1 MKILLGTDI
10 ALDVVKKGDLLDS
23 ITVLLKWVN
32 LIGGTCYIDMPT
44 IAILTHFIPLDS
56 FKYLSFLKVFVEIKP
71 KVQPIIEL
79 ENSVCNFKLNIVEC
93 KPLMAQLNR
102 LFYDADVLVTD
113 NQITHNLARLLQIDD
128 KVFTTEEFVEKCS
141 NEHREKD
148 DTIGVA
154 ISKVRFGSLDLEDS
168 FFDDFKRDYSPY
180 YKTWFRK
187 KSNDEVYIALDKTKQ
202 LRGLLKLKLEDIKE
216 DYSDIKPLFKPAQR
230 LKICSFKAH
239 FTAQKLGQRFMRI
252 VFETAMSYRVDEIYV
267 TIFANSIIK
276 GRLIGML
283 EQWGFK
289 LWGKKSCIFKSSD
302 KEEEV
307 YVRNFR
313 KNITLQASHCFPYHT
328 SKNRVFL
335 LPIYKSY
342 ASMLIP
348 PIQVIGEK
356 EIDIEPVKQ
365 AIRKVVI
372 VHNDNKEIRE
382 GSVLLFYQKSESIRN
397 GHLLGVG
404 IVERVYREF
413 HNENQFINRCK
424 KRSTL
429 LSSSLR
435 ECWLRAEQKPIV
447 IEFLYAYYFK
457 ENISGEDLIK
467 VGINISDKHSQHL
480 IPISPEKFHML
491 INNTNYEKNFIVD

>member
-23 ITVLLKWVN
+23 ITVLLKWIN

-128 KVFTTEEFVEKCS
+128 KVFTTEEFVERCS

-187 KSNDEVYIALDKTKQ
+187 K
-202 LRGLLKLKLEDIKE
+202 IK
-216 DYSDIKPLFKPAQR
+216 
-230 LKICSFKAH
+230 
-239 FTAQKLGQRFMRI
+239 
-252 VFETAMSYRVDEIYV
+252 
-267 TIFANSIIK
+267 
-276 GRLIGML
+276 
-283 EQWGFK
+283 
-289 LWGKKSCIFKSSD
+289 
-302 KEEEV
+302 
-307 YVRNFR
+307 
-313 KNITLQASHCFPYHT
+313 
-328 SKNRVFL
+328 
-335 LPIYKSY
+335 
-342 ASMLIP
+342 
-348 PIQVIGEK
+348 
-356 EIDIEPVKQ
+356 
-365 AIRKVVI
+365 
-372 VHNDNKEIRE
+372 
-382 GSVLLFYQKSESIRN
+382 
-397 GHLLGVG
+397 
-404 IVERVYREF
+404 
-413 HNENQFINRCK
+413 
-424 KRSTL
+424 
-429 LSSSLR
+429 
-435 ECWLRAEQKPIV
+435 
-447 IEFLYAYYFK
+447 
-457 ENISGEDLIK
+457 
-467 VGINISDKHSQHL
+467 
-480 IPISPEKFHML
+480 
-491 INNTNYEKNFIVD
+491 

>member
-23 ITVLLKWVN
+23 ITVLLKWIN

-79 ENSVCNFKLNIVEC
+79 ENSVGNFKLNIVEC

-187 KSNDEVYIALDKTKQ
+187 KSNDEVYVALDKTKQ

-252 VFETAMSYRVDEIYV
+252 VFETAMSHIQLVN
-267 TIFANSIIK
+267 ANT
-276 GRLIGML
+276 L
-283 EQWGFK
+283 
-289 LWGKKSCIFKSSD
+289 GK
-302 KEEEV
+302 
-307 YVRNFR
+307 
-313 KNITLQASHCFPYHT
+313 
-328 SKNRVFL
+328 
-335 LPIYKSY
+335 
-342 ASMLIP
+342 
-348 PIQVIGEK
+348 
-356 EIDIEPVKQ
+356 
-365 AIRKVVI
+365 
-372 VHNDNKEIRE
+372 
-382 GSVLLFYQKSESIRN
+382 
-397 GHLLGVG
+397 
-404 IVERVYREF
+404 
-413 HNENQFINRCK
+413 
-424 KRSTL
+424 
-429 LSSSLR
+429 
-435 ECWLRAEQKPIV
+435 
-447 IEFLYAYYFK
+447 
-457 ENISGEDLIK
+457 
-467 VGINISDKHSQHL
+467 
-480 IPISPEKFHML
+480 
-491 INNTNYEKNFIVD
+491 